1 MNIYIWAQ
9 QGRLGN
15 LIFQYQAIKKM
26 AKKED
31 FIVSLDNEVFRV
43 LLVDS
48 RTLRVP
54 FKLLSKYNFPAKLCI
69 HFWGAFFTFFSKLR
83 LFSRIEAEEALIND
97 YVSETRKLIF
107 RPGLFRFLIVVRG
120 FFQNDGSFLHP
131 MSMQKELKKKAVE
144 KLNLLTGSKI
154 RIGLHI
160 RTTDYEKWSIMGKQG
175 LILPLD
181 WYIKAMELMN
191 ARFPDARYVVFTDDS
206 SAAKLFFKGRD
217 YAMYYGD
224 SDFEDLVAMAQCDH
238 LIISPSSFSL
248 AAGLA
253 SYKPGKIIIAPKYW
267 LGFKSREWFPVDVFS
282 NKLEYLDID
291 QVYNN

>member
-1 MNIYIWAQ
+1 MKIYIWAQ

-26 AKKED
+26 AKKGD

-43 LLVDS
+43 LQVDG

-54 FKLLSKYNFPAKLCI
+54 FTLLSKYNFLSKLCI
-69 HFWGAFFTFFSKLR
+69 HIWGIFFLYFSKLR
-83 LFSRIEAEEALIND
+83 LFSLIEAEETLVNN

-120 FFQNDGSFLHP
+120 FFQNDENFLNP
-131 MSMQKELKKKAVE
+131 IVLQKEVKEKAAE
-144 KLNLLTGSKI
+144 KLYLLAGSKI

-175 LILPLD
+175 LIIPRD

-191 ARFPDARYVVFTDDS
+191 MRFPDACYVVFSDDS
-206 SAAKLFFKGRD
+206 FTAKLFFKGRD
-217 YAMYYGD
+217 YAMYSGD

-253 SYKPGKIIIAPKYW
+253 SYKPGKIIISPKYW
-267 LGFKSREWFPVDVFS
+267 LGFKSREWFPVDIFS